1 MHQSYYAL
9 LFQVFE
15 ETGFDISNCIDD
27 KEFIEITWNEQV
39 TRLYLIPGVDRSTV
53 FRPRTRMEIKA
64 VEWFPLADL
73 PTDRKKNAKD
83 ATPKTRKGPSNP
95 NNFFMVLPFVK

>member
-1 MHQSYYAL
+1 M
-9 LFQVFE
+9 FE
-15 ETGFDISNCIDD
+15 ETGFDISNKID
-27 KEFIEITWNEQV
+27 EHQFIEITWNEQV
-39 TRLYLIPGVDRSTV
+39 TRLYLISGVNRNTV

-73 PTDRKKNAKD
+73 PDRKKSNTKEAT
-83 ATPKTRKGPSNP
+83 TPKPNNKKGPTNP